1 MSHSVQ
7 KGCFSCQLLAQVDF
21 RYCSPCLLIVDVEN
35 TGFRHTAVFYGS
47 STKTLQVAYVPAR
60 EGQIVAFYLELVRY
74 KVLSWGL
81 QPFLNW
87 GTSTA
92 WTTGAQP
99 CVWSHLPKVNL
110 VVFCCPWFTA
120 WHQWV
125 YRKLRFCNSN
135 YVWSGWC
142 KRKRAGSHRDVLKN
156 CCLLWSLLKC
166 SGALNKHLVR
176 TTTLQKLINHRR
188 FSYRRNRAILFEWI
202 KMCSLCLKPGSNLMQ
217 IFTEEEKHLLK
228 KISVL
233 EWDRFPPV
241 LVFMS
246 CNFNTVENKAVTA
259 LFADLLIDLIRLIM
273 QHLTRGP

>member
-74 KVLSWGL
+74 KVLSWAISKL
-81 QPFLNW
+81 RYFHTLNYR
-87 GTSTA
+87 GSTSCLKSPA
-92 WTTGAQP
+92 YSKPGG
-99 CVWSHLPKVNL
+99 VLLPMG
-110 VVFCCPWFTA
+110 TA

-142 KRKRAGSHRDVLKN
+142 KRKRAGSHCDVLKN

-176 TTTLQKLINHRR
+176 TTTLQKLVNHRR

-202 KMCSLCLKPGSNLMQ
+202 KMCSLCLKPGSNLTQ

-259 LFADLLIDLIRLIM
+259 VFADLLIDLIRLIM